1 MPLLGRGWPT
11 VSADHWGG
19 WRQCRVISTA
29 DQPLGAKRHQ
39 QENFPVASWLCP
51 KPLRAPILAI
61 YRFARE
67 ADDIADEGDAT
78 PATRRAGLADLR
90 ALLWSIEQGRFS
102 GGAHADLAAAVAQWQ
117 LPMACLH
124 ALLDA
129 FEQDTA
135 VQTYADR
142 EALLAYCQ
150 RSANPVGR
158 LLLHLVGVTSPE
170 ALQQSD
176 AICSALQ
183 LINFWQ
189 DVGIDRLK
197 GRVYLPQADL
207 ARHGLDVQAVLDG
220 QDSPALRA
228 TVADVNDWALAL
240 MRQGSPL
247 PRHVPGRLGWELR
260 LVVQGGRRVAEKIR
274 AMDHATL
281 HQRPRLRAWDSPL
294 LLLRALT
301 GSGA

>member
-1 MPLLGRGWPT
+1 MI
-11 VSADHWGG
+11 SA
-19 WRQCRVISTA
+19 A
-29 DQPLGAKRHQ
+29 DQPLAAKRHQ

-78 PATRRAGLADLR
+78 PDARRADLGKLR
-90 ALLWSIEQGRFS
+90 AILVDIEQRRFTTDPNA
-102 GGAHADLAAAVAQWQ
+102 AHAALAAAVQQWQ
-117 LPMACLH
+117 LPMPCLH

-135 VQTYADR
+135 VNTYADR
-142 EALLAYCQ
+142 DALLAYCQ

-158 LLLHLVGVTSPE
+158 LLLHLVGVNSPE

-176 AICSALQ
+176 AICTALQ

-189 DVGIDRLK
+189 DVGVDRLK

-220 QDSPALRA
+220 HDSPALRA

-240 MRQGSPL
+240 MQQGSPL

-294 LLLRALT
+294 LLLRALM
-301 GSGA
+301 GNGA

>member
-1 MPLLGRGWPT
+1 MI
-11 VSADHWGG
+11 SA
-19 WRQCRVISTA
+19 A
-29 DQPLGAKRHQ
+29 DQPLAAKRHQ

-78 PATRRAGLADLR
+78 PAARRASLAELR
-90 ALLWSIEQGRFS
+90 ALLFAIEQGRFS
-102 GGAHADLAAAVAQWQ
+102 TDPNAAHAALAAAVQQWQ
-117 LPMACLH
+117 LPMPCLH

-142 EALLAYCQ
+142 EALLHYCQ

-158 LLLHLVGVTSPE
+158 LLLHLVGVRSEE

-176 AICSALQ
+176 AICTALQ

-189 DVGIDRLK
+189 DVGVDRLK

-220 QDSPALRA
+220 HDSPALRA

-240 MRQGSPL
+240 MQQGSPL

-260 LVVQGGRRVAEKIR
+260 PVVQGGRRVAEKIR